1 MAYPGPVSLQRLV
14 NKEGSEEDM
23 QADGQMETKGTEI
36 GKVEIQ
42 TDGMC
47 EEDTPRTEMSGWLLS
62 WWWLCEI
69 FKSF

>member
-14 NKEGSEEDM
+14 NKEGSEEDV

-36 GKVEIQ
+36 SKVEIQ

-47 EEDTPRTEMSGWLLS
+47 EDTPRTEMSAWLLS